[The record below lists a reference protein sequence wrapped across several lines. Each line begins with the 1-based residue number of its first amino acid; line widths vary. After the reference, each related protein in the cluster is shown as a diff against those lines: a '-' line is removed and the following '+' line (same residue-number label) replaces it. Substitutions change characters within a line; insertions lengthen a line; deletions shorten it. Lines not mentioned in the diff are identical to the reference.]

1 MSPKSMASTD
11 SEINA
16 EPDVTPHPDACRNGP
31 IPQTH
36 PAPIPTNPACH
47 HVGRRSGRSDSESCG
62 TSRPAGGDDAAASN
76 GSATTMRQR
85 QPFYTAKDVAD
96 LNLEQTLPDP
106 GIFPF
111 TRGIHRTMYRDKLW
125 TMRMFA
131 GFGDASDTNRR
142 FKFLLKQ
149 GQTGLS
155 TAFDLPTLMGRDS
168 DDPLSLG
175 EVGRCG
181 VAVSSLADMRRLFD
195 GIDLGA
201 VSTSMTINAPAAIL
215 LAFYICVAQE
225 QGVPLDRL
233 RGTLQNDILKE
244 FHAQNEFVFPPGPST
259 RLVID
264 TIEYCTRHMPQWN
277 TVSVSGY
284 HIREAGATA
293 AEELAFTLA
302 DGMCYV
308 EESIRRGL
316 NVDDFAPRL
325 SFFFDVHNDF
335 FEEIAKF
342 RAARKI
348 WADVM
353 KNRFGAKNPRSMML
367 RFHAQTAG
375 VTLTEQQPLNNI
387 VRVAYQALAAV
398 LGGCQSLHTNSMDET
413 LALPT
418 ERAATVALRTQQ
430 ILAYET
436 QIPRVVD
443 PLAGSYYLE
452 KLTSDMEA
460 QVIAIIDQI
469 DAMGGVM
476 KAIDR
481 GFFRRRIAES
491 ALAEQRRIDAGEL
504 KVVGVTDFV
513 EAEPHGIDI
522 LRIEHHTEEQQ
533 VARLKEL
540 KAGRDRKRH
549 ADALARLRDDARA
562 QRNVM
567 PALIAAARADATV
580 GEMMNTLRE
589 VFGTYDG
596 GPEW

>member
-1 MSPKSMASTD
+1 MSVRPVESGGSKTGEGVAPHRLPSQETGSRAERRHAT
-11 SEINA
+11 NA
-16 EPDVTPHPDACRNGP
+16 ERSNADA
-31 IPQTH
+31 
-36 PAPIPTNPACH
+36 
-47 HVGRRSGRSDSESCG
+47 
-62 TSRPAGGDDAAASN
+62 
-76 GSATTMRQR
+76 R
-85 QPFYTAKDVAD
+85 QPFYTAADVRG
-96 LNLEQTLPDP
+96 LRLEESLPDP
-106 GIFPF
+106 GVFPF
-111 TRGIHRTMYRDKLW
+111 TRGVHRTMYRDRLW

-131 GFGDASDTNRR
+131 GFGDASDTNQR

-168 DDPLSLG
+168 DDPLALG

-181 VAVSSLADMRRLFD
+181 VAISSLADMRRLFD
-195 GIDLGA
+195 GIHLGD

-215 LAFYICVAQE
+215 LAFYICVARE
-225 QGVPLDRL
+225 EGVPLDKL

-259 RLVID
+259 KLVID
-264 TIEYCTRHMPQWN
+264 TIEFCTKHMPQWN

-302 DGMCYV
+302 DGMCYA
-308 EESIRRGL
+308 EESIKRGID
-316 NVDDFAPRL
+316 VDDFAPRL
-325 SFFFDVHNDF
+325 SYFFDVHNDF

-348 WADVM
+348 WANAM
-353 KNRFGAKNPRSMML
+353 KNRFGAKKERSMML

-387 VRVAYQALAAV
+387 VRVAYQAMAAV

-430 ILAYET
+430 ILAHET

-443 PLAGSYYLE
+443 PLAGSYYVE
-452 KLTSDMEA
+452 KLTSEMEA
-460 QVIAIIDQI
+460 QATAIIDQI
-469 DAMGGVM
+469 DAMGGVL
-476 KAIDR
+476 KAVDR
-481 GFFRRRIAES
+481 GYFRRRIAES
-491 ALAEQRRIDAGEL
+491 ALAEQRKIDAGDL
-504 KVVGVTDFV
+504 KIVGVTDFTEV
-513 EAEPHGIDI
+513 EPHGIDI
-522 LRIEHHTEEQQ
+522 LKIEHHTEETQ
-533 VARLKEL
+533 VARLKQI
-540 KAGRDRKRH
+540 KVGRNKPRH
-549 ADALARLRDDARA
+549 AAALSRLRDDARA
-562 QRNVM
+562 GANVM
-567 PALIAAARADATV
+567 PALIEAAEADATV
-580 GEMMNTLRE
+580 GEMMSTMRE